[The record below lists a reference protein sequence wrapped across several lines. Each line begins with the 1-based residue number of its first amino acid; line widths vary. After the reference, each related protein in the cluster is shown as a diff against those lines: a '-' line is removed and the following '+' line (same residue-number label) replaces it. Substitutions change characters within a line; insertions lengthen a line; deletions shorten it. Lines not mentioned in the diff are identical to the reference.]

1 MKNFLVISLFSL
13 FSSALSA
20 QQPTWSEQI
29 ACISFSR
36 CTPCHHPGGPAPFSM
51 MTYADVFPAR
61 FAIRNAVQ
69 TKFMPPWPPDPTYA
83 RHAFERALTQSEID
97 EIVLWV
103 NQGAPEGNP
112 ANLPSPPAYNN
123 ASQLTQVSWTGRM
136 PEYTNTIS
144 GEDYRCFLIPVNN
157 ATPQTITAVE
167 VVPGN
172 RSMVH
177 HVLVYQ
183 DNSSTPAQLDA
194 ADPLPGYSNFGG
206 VGSPNAKLIGA
217 WVPGSSPM
225 VFPAGTGIP
234 IPANGQIVIQVHYPV
249 GTLNKTDSTRINL
262 TFGSGGLREIALDP
276 ALNHYTNLNEPL
288 AIPPGQ
294 IKSFYAE
301 RTIPVPVTLLSVAPH
316 MHLLGKS
323 IKVFAVKPNNDTVP
337 LIHIPKWDFAWQG
350 SYDLKRAVTFPAGT
364 KIRAEAVY
372 DNTSANPWNPSN
384 PPQWVYAGEATT
396 DEMMV
401 VYFSY
406 LIPSFAADTNI
417 VIDPHDTQPTWMG
430 CEFLGES
437 TFSPVASIQVYPQ
450 PARSEVHLTG
460 WPAYFTSDILVYQML
475 GKKVWEGRLE
485 ADETGKATL
494 SFPGLASGKY
504 VVWLAK
510 TGQRIP
516 VMLVE

>member
-1 MKNFLVISLFSL
+1 MNFFRALLVGGL
-13 FSSALSA
+13 FSSVVLA

-69 TKFMPPWPPDPTYA
+69 SKFMPPWPPDPAYA
-83 RHAFERALTQSEID
+83 RHAFERALTQDEID

-112 ANLPSPPAYNN
+112 ANLPTPPTYNN
-123 ASQLTQVSWTGRM
+123 ASQLAQVSWTGRM
-136 PEYTNTIS
+136 PVYTNTIS

-172 RSMVH
+172 KSMVH

-206 VGSPNAKLIGA
+206 VGSPSAKLIGA

-234 IPANGQIVIQVHYPV
+234 IPANGQIVIQVHYPA
-249 GTLNKTDSTRINL
+249 GSTNKTDSTRINL

-276 ALNHYTNLNEPL
+276 ALNHYTNLNETL

-294 IKSFYAE
+294 VKSFYAE
-301 RTIPVPVTLLSVAPH
+301 RTLPVPVTLLSVAPH

-323 IKVFAVKPNNDTVP
+323 IKVYAVKPGNDTVP

-350 SYDLKRAVTFPAGT
+350 AYEFKRAKTFPAGT

-372 DNTSANPWNPSN
+372 DNTTSNPWNPSN

-406 LIPSFAADTNI
+406 LVPSFAADTNM
-417 VIDPHDTQPTWMG
+417 VIDPNDEQPTWLG
-430 CEFLGES
+430 CEFLAVPGLSE
-437 TFSPVASIQVYPQ
+437 FSGVKVYPQ
-450 PARSEVHLTG
+450 PARSEVHISGL
-460 WPAYFTSDILVYQML
+460 PAGLSTEVQVYHML
-475 GKKVWEGRLE
+475 GQKVWEGQLE
-485 ADETGKATL
+485 ADDAGVATL
-494 SFPGLASGKY
+494 RFSGVSSGKY

-516 VMLVE
+516 VLLVE